1 MFKLDSRLHND
12 TFFVCDLSLCRVLL
26 MNDSQFPWLILVPMK
41 NDIAEIIDL
50 SEEEQI
56 TLLKESALASK
67 AMQALFS
74 PLKLN
79 VAALGNVVRQLHVHH
94 VARFENDCA
103 WPKPVWATS
112 QQWHITLTMQRRLLS
127 PLSSGLKTTA
137 RGRRPL
143 IAINKQFT
151 LKGVTYDCFNYPNA

>member
-56 TLLKESALASK
+56 VNKVE
-67 AMQALFS
+67 
-74 PLKLN
+74 
-79 VAALGNVVRQLHVHH
+79 
-94 VARFENDCA
+94 
-103 WPKPVWATS
+103 KPV
-112 QQWHITLTMQRRLLS
+112 
-127 PLSSGLKTTA
+127 
-137 RGRRPL
+137 
-143 IAINKQFT
+143 
-151 LKGVTYDCFNYPNA
+151 

>member
-1 MFKLDSRLHND
+1 MFKLDSRLLND

-50 SEEEQI
+50 SESEQVV
-56 TLLKESALASK
+56 LLRESALASK
-67 AMQALFS
+67 AMQAIFS

-103 WPKPVWATS
+103 WPKPVWGNQPTVAYASDEAQALVETIK
-112 QQWHITLTMQRRLLS
+112 QWFKDNS
-127 PLSSGLKTTA
+127 
-137 RGRRPL
+137 
-143 IAINKQFT
+143 
-151 LKGVTYDCFNYPNA
+151 

>member
-67 AMQALFS
+67 AMQSLFS

-79 VAALGNVVRQLHVHH
+79 VAALGNVVRQLPNP
-94 VARFENDCA
+94 FLLL
-103 WPKPVWATS
+103 KGF
-112 QQWHITLTMQRRLLS
+112 IMQRS
-127 PLSSGLKTTA
+127 PLVYLVL
-137 RGRRPL
+137 R
-143 IAINKQFT
+143 IHQ
-151 LKGVTYDCFNYPNA
+151 

>member
-50 SEEEQI
+50 SEQEQV
-56 TLLKESALASK
+56 TLLQESAQASK
-67 AMQALFS
+67 ALQALFS

-94 VARFENDCA
+94 VARFDNDCA
-103 WPKPVWATS
+103 WPKPVWGNQPTVAYDPDKAKALVEMLK
-112 QQWHITLTMQRRLLS
+112 QW
-127 PLSSGLKTTA
+127 
-137 RGRRPL
+137 
-143 IAINKQFT
+143 
-151 LKGVTYDCFNYPNA
+151 FNDNT

>member
-1 MFKLDSRLHND
+1 MFELDPRLHND

-50 SEEEQI
+50 SEEEQV
-56 TLLKESALASK
+56 TLLRESALASK
-67 AMQALFS
+67 ALQALFS

-94 VARFENDCA
+94 VARYDTDCA
-103 WPKPVWATS
+103 WPKPVWGNQPTVAYETS
-112 QQWHITLTMQRRLLS
+112 KAQTLVESIQQWFKDNS
-127 PLSSGLKTTA
+127 
-137 RGRRPL
+137 
-143 IAINKQFT
+143 
-151 LKGVTYDCFNYPNA
+151 

>member
-50 SEEEQI
+50 SEEDQI

-67 AMQALFS
+67 AMQ
-74 PLKLN
+74 
-79 VAALGNVVRQLHVHH
+79 
-94 VARFENDCA
+94 
-103 WPKPVWATS
+103 
-112 QQWHITLTMQRRLLS
+112 
-127 PLSSGLKTTA
+127 
-137 RGRRPL
+137 
-143 IAINKQFT
+143 
-151 LKGVTYDCFNYPNA
+151 

>member
-12 TFFVCDLSLCRVLL
+12 TFFVCNLSLCRVLL

-67 AMQALFS
+67 AMQS
-74 PLKLN
+74 
-79 VAALGNVVRQLHVHH
+79 
-94 VARFENDCA
+94 C
-103 WPKPVWATS
+103 
-112 QQWHITLTMQRRLLS
+112 
-127 PLSSGLKTTA
+127 
-137 RGRRPL
+137 
-143 IAINKQFT
+143 
-151 LKGVTYDCFNYPNA
+151 

>member
-1 MFKLDSRLHND
+1 MFSLDSRLHND

-26 MNDSQFPWLILVPMK
+26 MNDRQFPWLILVPMK

-50 SEEEQI
+50 TEKEQI

-67 AMQALFS
+67 AMMSLFS

-94 VARFENDCA
+94 VARFDTDCA
-103 WPKPVWATS
+103 WPKPVWGNQPTMAYETS
-112 QQWHITLTMQRRLLS
+112 DAQ
-127 PLSSGLKTTA
+127 A
-137 RGRRPL
+137 RVASIREWFE
-143 IAINKQFT
+143 Q
-151 LKGVTYDCFNYPNA
+151 NA

>member
-12 TFFVCDLSLCRVLL
+12 TFFVCDLTLCRVLL

-41 NDIAEIIDL
+41 NDIAEIFDL
-50 SEEEQI
+50 SEEDQI
-56 TLLKESALASK
+56 TLLKESALASR

-94 VARFENDCA
+94 VARFENDCS
-103 WPKPVWATS
+103 WPKPVWGNQPAVAYNTNDAQALVKS
-112 QQWHITLTMQRRLLS
+112 VKQWFEDNS
-127 PLSSGLKTTA
+127 
-137 RGRRPL
+137 
-143 IAINKQFT
+143 
-151 LKGVTYDCFNYPNA
+151 

>member
-41 NDIAEIIDL
+41 SDIAEIIDL

-56 TLLKESALASK
+56 TLLRESALASK
-67 AMQALFS
+67 ALQALFS

-94 VARFENDCA
+94 VARYDTDCA
-103 WPKPVWATS
+103 WPKPVWGNQPTVAYETS
-112 QQWHITLTMQRRLLS
+112 KAQTLVASIQQWFKDNS
-127 PLSSGLKTTA
+127 
-137 RGRRPL
+137 
-143 IAINKQFT
+143 
-151 LKGVTYDCFNYPNA
+151 

>member
-12 TFFVCDLSLCRVLL
+12 TFFVCDLSLSRVLL

-50 SEEEQI
+50 SEQEQV
-56 TLLKESALASK
+56 TLLQESALASK
-67 AMQALFS
+67 ALQALFS

-94 VARFENDCA
+94 VARFDNDFA
-103 WPKPVWATS
+103 WPKPVWGNQPTVAYDPDKANALVEMLK
-112 QQWHITLTMQRRLLS
+112 QW
-127 PLSSGLKTTA
+127 
-137 RGRRPL
+137 
-143 IAINKQFT
+143 
-151 LKGVTYDCFNYPNA
+151 FNDNT

>member
-1 MFKLDSRLHND
+1 MFSLDSRLHND

-26 MNDSQFPWLILVPMK
+26 MNDRQFPWLILVPMK

-50 SEEEQI
+50 TEKEQI

-67 AMQALFS
+67 AMMSLFS

-94 VARFENDCA
+94 VASLI
-103 WPKPVWATS
+103 P
-112 QQWHITLTMQRRLLS
+112 I
-127 PLSSGLKTTA
+127 A
-137 RGRRPL
+137 RGLSRY
-143 IAINKQFT
+143 
-151 LKGVTYDCFNYPNA
+151 GVTSRRWLTRQVTPKLA

>member
-1 MFKLDSRLHND
+1 MFSLDSRLHND

-26 MNDSQFPWLILVPMK
+26 MNDRQFPWLILVPMK

-50 SEEEQI
+50 TEKEQI

-67 AMQALFS
+67 AMMNLFS

-94 VARFENDCA
+94 VARFDTDCA
-103 WPKPVWATS
+103 WPKPVWGNQPTVAYETS
-112 QQWHITLTMQRRLLS
+112 DAQ
-127 PLSSGLKTTA
+127 A
-137 RGRRPL
+137 RVAFIREWFE
-143 IAINKQFT
+143 Q
-151 LKGVTYDCFNYPNA
+151 NA

>member
-1 MFKLDSRLHND
+1 MFSLDSRLHND

-26 MNDSQFPWLILVPMK
+26 MNDRQFPWLILVPMK

-50 SEEEQI
+50 TEKEQI

-67 AMQALFS
+67 AMMNLFS

-94 VARFENDCA
+94 VARFDTDCA
-103 WPKPVWATS
+103 WPKPVW
-112 QQWHITLTMQRRLLS
+112 
-127 PLSSGLKTTA
+127 G
-137 RGRRPL
+137 
-143 IAINKQFT
+143 N
-151 LKGVTYDCFNYPNA
+151 

>member
-26 MNDSQFPWLILVPMK
+26 MNDSQFPWLILVPMR
-41 NDIAEIIDL
+41 NGIAEIIDL

-56 TLLKESALASK
+56 TLLQESALVSK

-94 VARFENDCA
+94 VARFESDCA
-103 WPKPVWATS
+103 WPKPVWGNQPTVAYDANKAQALIES
-112 QQWHITLTMQRRLLS
+112 IKQWFKDNR
-127 PLSSGLKTTA
+127 
-137 RGRRPL
+137 
-143 IAINKQFT
+143 
-151 LKGVTYDCFNYPNA
+151 

>member
-1 MFKLDSRLHND
+1 MFKLDNRLHND

-26 MNDSQFPWLILVPMK
+26 MNDSQFSWLILVPMK

-67 AMQALFS
+67 AMQSLFS

-103 WPKPVWATS
+103 WPKPVWGNQPAVAYNTNDAQALVKS
-112 QQWHITLTMQRRLLS
+112 VKQWFENNS
-127 PLSSGLKTTA
+127 
-137 RGRRPL
+137 
-143 IAINKQFT
+143 
-151 LKGVTYDCFNYPNA
+151 

>member
-50 SEEEQI
+50 SEEEQV
-56 TLLKESALASK
+56 TLLRESALASK
-67 AMQALFS
+67 ALQALFS

-94 VARFENDCA
+94 VARFDTDCE
-103 WPKPVWATS
+103 WPKPVWGNQPTVAYDTS
-112 QQWHITLTMQRRLLS
+112 KAQALVEMIQQWFKNNS
-127 PLSSGLKTTA
+127 
-137 RGRRPL
+137 
-143 IAINKQFT
+143 
-151 LKGVTYDCFNYPNA
+151 

>member
-67 AMQALFS
+67 AMQSLFS

-103 WPKPVWATS
+103 WPKPVWCNQPAVAYNTNDAQALVKS
-112 QQWHITLTMQRRLLS
+112 VKQWFENNS
-127 PLSSGLKTTA
+127 
-137 RGRRPL
+137 
-143 IAINKQFT
+143 
-151 LKGVTYDCFNYPNA
+151 